1 MTNKQKK
8 ALENYFEIRCKK
20 CNSTDITLDYYSG
33 IISDFGNEV
42 GSLSIT
48 CNRCGNE
55 IDGYDIED

>member
-1 MTNKQKK
+1 MINKQKK

-20 CNSTDITLDYYSG
+20 CNSTDVTLDYYSG
-33 IISDFGNEV
+33 IISDFGSET
-42 GSLSIT
+42 GSLYII